1 MTPERP
7 ARPLVVRI
15 LIVAGGFVL
24 VAFGGLLLVLPG
36 PGLVVI
42 AMGLG
47 LLSLEFRWAAALRQS
62 VVRRMQR
69 VTPKRRSYRVA
80 GVVAIVAVAVASTA
94 AVVVWGM
101 PGFWPL

>member
-1 MTPERP
+1 MTPERRP
-7 ARPLVVRI
+7 RPLVLRI
-15 LIVAGGFVL
+15 LIVCGGFGL
-24 VAFGGLLLVLPG
+24 LAIGGLLLILPG

-42 AMGLG
+42 AVGLG
-47 LLSLEFRWAAALRQS
+47 LLSLEFRWAAALRES

-80 GVVAIVAVAVASTA
+80 AIVAIVAAAVAGTA